1 MDSKSDC
8 LVLNYKDNPDL
19 KAALAD
25 MQPGDSVT
33 LELTCTVRSND
44 DEAFDGM
51 IDEIEVDSAAEDAED
66 KKQSETDEKK
76 KSDKYSEGSS
86 SMDSAE
92 PALIIVTARNKMKK

>member
-19 KAALAD
+19 KAALGD
-25 MQPGDSVT
+25 MEPGDTVS
-33 LELTCTVRSND
+33 LKLTCTVRSND

-51 IDEIEVDSAAEDAED
+51 IDEIEVDGADDVGEDED
-66 KKQSETDEKK
+66 SGYDAKK
-76 KSDKYSEGSS
+76 KDDKDSSD
-86 SMDSAE
+86 MDSAE

>member
-19 KAALAD
+19 KAALGD
-25 MQPGDSVT
+25 TEPGDTVT
-33 LELTCTVRSND
+33 LQLTCTVRSND

-51 IDEIEVDSAAEDAED
+51 IDEIEVDGAEDADGADDED
-66 KKQSETDEKK
+66 SGYGDKK
-76 KSDKYSEGSS
+76 KSDKDSS
-86 SMDSAE
+86 DMDSAE

>member
-1 MDSKSDC
+1 MDSKSDS

-19 KAALAD
+19 KAALGD
-25 MQPGDSVT
+25 MQPGDTVT

-51 IDEIEVDSAAEDAED
+51 IDEIEVDGAEEDATEGED
-66 KKQSETDEKK
+66 SEY
-76 KSDKYSEGSS
+76 SDKEKSEGSS
-86 SMDSAE
+86 KMDAAE

>member
-19 KAALAD
+19 KAALGD

-51 IDEIEVDSAAEDAED
+51 IDEIEVDSAEEDASESD
-66 KKQSETDEKK
+66 GSETDEKD
-76 KSDKYSEGSS
+76 KSEKYSEGSS
-86 SMDSAE
+86 KMDSAE

>member
-19 KAALAD
+19 KAALGD
-25 MQPGDSVT
+25 MEPGDTVT
-33 LELTCTVRSND
+33 LRLTCTVRSND

-51 IDEIEVDSAAEDAED
+51 IDEIEVDGADDADDEDSGYGD
-66 KKQSETDEKK
+66 KK
-76 KSDKYSEGSS
+76 KSDEDSS
-86 SMDSAE
+86 DTDSAE